1 MNYAQDYVGCH
12 NGLENVEGV
21 FVAENYNIS
30 SNPLAWKLPL
40 LLLTPKQTNLRLF
53 TAAHEYI
60 PLSCYKY
67 GTNAMLV
74 LDINYHSN

>member
-30 SNPLAWKLPL
+30 SNPLA
-40 LLLTPKQTNLRLF
+40 
-53 TAAHEYI
+53 
-60 PLSCYKY
+60 
-67 GTNAMLV
+67 
-74 LDINYHSN
+74 